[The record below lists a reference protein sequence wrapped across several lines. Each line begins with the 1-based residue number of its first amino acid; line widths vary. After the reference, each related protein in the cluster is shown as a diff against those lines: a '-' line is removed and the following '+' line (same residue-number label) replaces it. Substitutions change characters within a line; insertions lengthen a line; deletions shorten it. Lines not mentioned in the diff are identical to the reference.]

1 MELDGYVER
10 IIREAPKYL
19 EQDGYLQMILEWVQM
34 RGQKWQDRLTAW
46 FRNSGCDAWVLRS
59 AMRDTAGYAQER
71 IAHMFPSADE
81 LAARYAEWMEY
92 YRNRGVE
99 AIQGGMLSLRRRSP
113 TMWMRNRENWI
124 RFENWVRLED
134 LPKNPGSPFGQSV
147 LETFA
152 TEDELAKNPTD
163 EKLLEL
169 KPALADDV
177 RMENEFAVEDGK
189 WALTSCRI
197 VRTEGVQASL
207 KIDPA
212 VAEFLA
218 TCQGH
223 ATLQE
228 LAQSW
233 QPD

>member
-1 MELDGYVER
+1 M
-10 IIREAPKYL
+10 
-19 EQDGYLQMILEWVQM
+19 WV
-34 RGQKWQDRLTAW
+34 
-46 FRNSGCDAWVLRS
+46 RNG
-59 AMRDTAGYAQER
+59 
-71 IAHMFPSADE
+71 
-81 LAARYAEWMEY
+81 
-92 YRNRGVE
+92 
-99 AIQGGMLSLRRRSP
+99 
-113 TMWMRNRENWI
+113 ENWV

-134 LPKNPGSPFGQSV
+134 LPKNPVSPFGKSV

-152 TEDELAKNPTD
+152 TEDDLAKNPTD

-197 VRTEGVQASL
+197 VRTQGVQASL

-218 TCQGH
+218 TCQGRS
-223 ATLQE
+223 TLQE
-228 LAQSW
+228 LAQKLAARLRIDPAQVEAHCCAAVRKLAQHRLLAFST
-233 QPD
+233 